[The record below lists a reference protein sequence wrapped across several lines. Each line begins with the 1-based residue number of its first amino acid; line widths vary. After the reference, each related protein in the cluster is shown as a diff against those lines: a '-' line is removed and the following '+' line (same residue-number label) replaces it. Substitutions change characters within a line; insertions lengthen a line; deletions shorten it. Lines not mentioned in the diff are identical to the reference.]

1 MLLIGGGAATL
12 VRFCPCITALV
23 RIVVGLTLI
32 GSDVA
37 ASVEVGLPVLVLLVV
52 VGSVEMH
59 SVGHPLCI
67 PYICCTVGSPHYL
80 LHK

>member
-12 VRFCPCITALV
+12 VRVCPCVTALV
-23 RIVVGLTLI
+23 GIVVGLTLI

-37 ASVEVGLPVLVLLVV
+37 ASVEVGLPVLVLPVV

-59 SVGHPLCI
+59 SVGHPLCLGML
-67 PYICCTVGSPHYL
+67 YSRVTSHL